1 MTDELATLPAFLA
14 YLGMGV
20 LFTLVFLGVYLMA
33 TPQREIALIR
43 TGNVSA
49 SLMLVGALFGYELPL
64 ASAIAHAVSL
74 QDLAIWGGV
83 ALAVQL
89 ATYLVL
95 RVWLRPLQGHIE
107 ADRISIGL
115 LGGSVSLAMG
125 VLNAAAMT
133 Y

>member
-1 MTDELATLPAFLA
+1 MSDELATLPAFLA

-20 LFTLVFLGVYLMA
+20 LFTLVFLGVYLIV
-33 TPQREIALIR
+33 TPQRELALIR

-49 SLMLVGALFGYELPL
+49 ALVLVGALFGYELPL

-74 QDLAIWGGV
+74 ADLAIWGGV

-95 RVWLRPLQGHIE
+95 RLWLRPLVAHIE

-115 LGGSVSLAMG
+115 LAASVSLGMG
-125 VLNAAAMT
+125 MLNAAAMT

>member
-1 MTDELATLPAFLA
+1 MTDELATLPSFLA

-20 LFTLVFLGVYLMA
+20 LFTLVFLGVYLIV

-43 TGNVSA
+43 TGNTSA
-49 SLMLVGALFGYELPL
+49 ALTLVGALFGYELPL

-74 QDLAIWGGV
+74 ADLAIWGGI

-89 ATYLVL
+89 ATYLAL
-95 RVWLRPLQGHIE
+95 RVWLKPLAAHIE
-107 ADRISIGL
+107 ADRVSIGL
-115 LGGSVSLAMG
+115 LAGSVSLAMG
-125 VLNAAAMT
+125 ILNAAAMT